1 MSQEVFE
8 IVQGM
13 DLENIENQLALQCAP
28 LITGL
33 KVSNMLIV
41 HKDSVASVKNVIRN
55 TGISYVILAETQ
67 DKTML
72 LLYKENELS
81 SYLERKRVRQFL
93 TDMGYESH
101 DLYDVLM
108 VFQGRFRRYQS
119 GKAEFPHEMGI
130 LLGYPVEDVQGF
142 IKHKGKNSLYSG
154 YWKVYENLPAKMRL
168 FQKYDMSKETVIQL
182 VSCGVSI
189 IDVIEL
195 YSDKSLKVA
204 M

>member
-1 MSQEVFE
+1 
-8 IVQGM
+8 
-13 DLENIENQLALQCAP
+13 
-28 LITGL
+28 
-33 KVSNMLIV
+33 
-41 HKDSVASVKNVIRN
+41 
-55 TGISYVILAETQ
+55 
-67 DKTML
+67 
-72 LLYKENELS
+72 
-81 SYLERKRVRQFL
+81 
-93 TDMGYESH
+93 MGYESH

-119 GKAEFPHEMGI
+119 GKVEFPHEMGI

-154 YWKVYENLPAKMRL
+154 YWKVYENVPAKMRL

-195 YSDKSLKVA
+195 YSDKSLKEA
-204 M
+204 MYYFLHK

>member
-154 YWKVYENLPAKMRL
+154 YWKVYENVPAKMRL